1 MTRITVDH
9 VSKYFKVK
17 TEVGSQ
23 LQAVDDIT
31 LQIKTGESIAILG
44 PSGSGKTTLLRLIA
58 GLESPDSGA
67 VYYDDV
73 PLSQIAEQERNIGMV
88 FQDYALIPHWEAR
101 HTIGFFLRL
110 RRREQEVPAHVH
122 RVSKITGV
130 GLDYLLGRFPK
141 QLSGGE
147 KQRVAIAR
155 AFARDLNVLLFDE
168 PFANLDA
175 KFRATARVELRRL
188 LDEFSVTSI
197 FVTHDQ
203 LEAASLSD
211 RIILIRQG
219 QIEQLGPYDHLHSDP
234 ENLFV
239 AQFIGVPRFN
249 FFEGVAADHHWYHPS
264 FGRYLLPRSV
274 ADKTLVTMAIRPE
287 AISLSGEGH
296 QAKVDK
302 VMPFFP
308 ERYLL
313 VDVIHDEVSWQ
324 LQLPLE
330 TKIKVGEMITCYFD
344 EKSIYFFNTRTGAR
358 IA

>member
-9 VSKYFKVK
+9 VSKYYDLKDGTKQHVR
-17 TEVGSQ
+17 
-23 LQAVDDIT
+23 AVDDLT
-31 LQIKTGESIAILG
+31 LQIKSGESVAILG

-58 GLESPDSGA
+58 GLEAPDSGA
-67 VYYDDV
+67 VYYDDL
-73 PLSQIAEQERNIGMV
+73 PLSQIGEQNRNIGMV
-88 FQDYALIPHWEAR
+88 FQDYALIPHWDAQ

-130 GLDYLLGRFPK
+130 GLDYLLGRFPN

-155 AFARDLNVLLFDE
+155 AFARDLNILLFDE

-188 LDEFSVTSI
+188 LDEFSVTSV

-219 QIEQLGPYDHLHSDP
+219 HIEQLGPYEHLHDDP

-239 AQFIGVPRFN
+239 ANFVGVPRFN
-249 FFEGVAADHHWYHPS
+249 FLRGKVVDGNWYHPS
-264 FGRYLLPRSV
+264 LGTYLLPRAV
-274 ADKTLVTMAIRPE
+274 PEQTDVTLAIRPD
-287 AISLSGEGH
+287 AISLAEEGVV
-296 QAKVDK
+296 ARVEA
-302 VMPFFP
+302 VTPYFP

-313 VDVIHDEVSWQ
+313 VDVVYGDESWQ
-324 LQLPLE
+324 LQVPLE
-330 TKIKVGEMITCYFD
+330 TKINVNDAVACRFD
-344 EKSIYFFNTRTGAR
+344 QKAILFFNTQTGAR